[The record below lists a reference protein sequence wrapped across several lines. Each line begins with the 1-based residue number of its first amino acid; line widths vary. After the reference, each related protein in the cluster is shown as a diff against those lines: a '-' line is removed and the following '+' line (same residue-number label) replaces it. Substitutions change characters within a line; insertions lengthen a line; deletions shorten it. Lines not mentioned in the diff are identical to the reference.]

1 MSTAKRM
8 LDITLAS
15 LAVMLFWPV
24 LLWFSLRI
32 WWQGD
37 GPIFYVSERMKTPE
51 RSFGLLKFRTMSV
64 QLDDSG
70 VTGPEKAHRIT
81 PLGEMMRKHRF
92 DELPQLWNIL
102 KGDISIV
109 GPRPPLREYVEQF
122 PGIYADVLK
131 SRPGVTGLATLAFHR
146 REARLLGD
154 CISAAET
161 EEVYCR
167 RCIPR
172 KARLDLAYQKNATVL
187 LDLWILWRTLRQ
199 LATRSHSPKLPA
211 KIMDCNQVINL

>member
-1 MSTAKRM
+1 M

-32 WWQGD
+32 WWQDD

-51 RSFGLLKFRTMSV
+51 HSFGLLKFRTMRV
-64 QLDDSG
+64 KPDDTG
-70 VTGPEKAHRIT
+70 VTGPQKADRIT
-81 PLGEMMRKHRF
+81 PLGAMMRRHRF

-109 GPRPPLREYVEQF
+109 GPRPPLREYVERF
-122 PGIYADVLK
+122 PQIYADVLK
-131 SRPGVTGLATLAFHR
+131 SRPGVTGLATLAFHQ
-146 REARLLGD
+146 REARLLAD
-154 CISAAET
+154 CTSAAET

-167 RCIPR
+167 RCIPT
-172 KARLDLAYQKNATVL
+172 KARLDLTYQRSATLL
-187 LDLWILWRTLRQ
+187 LDIWILWRTLRQ
-199 LATRSHSPKLPA
+199 LLMRTEHPNFHA
-211 KIMDCNQVINL
+211 